1 MEIFGAP
8 EGKKCEEFFY
18 GQNGVEISAE
28 ISAGAEYSTKNLFF
42 AEISAPVEISAE
54 ISTPFWPEKNSA
66 HFFPW
71 GLLRISNILWFNA
84 KKLDFPQISN
94 QL

>member
-1 MEIFGAP
+1 MASIWEIRERPQG
-8 EGKKCEEFFY
+8 EKCPEFFY

-54 ISTPFWPEKNSA
+54 ISTPF
-66 HFFPW
+66 
-71 GLLRISNILWFNA
+71 
-84 KKLDFPQISN
+84 
-94 QL
+94 